1 MAQTLVLSA
10 QKRSDHGT
18 RVARRLRKSGLVPAI
33 VYGHKEATV
42 GITVKSD
49 ELTRAIRHG
58 VRLVDLKLDGAG
70 GLEKALIREV
80 QWDYLGHD
88 VLHVDFARV
97 AADEKINIE
106 VRVELR
112 GIAPGVA
119 GGGNLIQPL
128 HSLHVECLVTNIP
141 EMIRVTVNE
150 LQLNQA
156 IHVKELKLPEGV
168 VVKNDPDAIV
178 VQVVPQKIEE
188 VAPVAGIPGAAE
200 SAEPEVIGRKAA
212 EEGEEGDEKE
222 KEKK

>member
-1 MAQTLVLSA
+1 MAQTLTLNA
-10 QKRSDHGT
+10 QERTGRAGT
-18 RVARRLRKSGLVPAI
+18 RVARRLRKAGLVPAI
-33 VYGHKEATV
+33 VYGHKEAAIGV
-42 GITVKSD
+42 TVKAD
-49 ELTRAIRHG
+49 ELARAIRQG
-58 VRLVDLKLDGAG
+58 VRLVDIKVDGKGAM
-70 GLEKALIREV
+70 EKALIREV
-80 QWDYLGHD
+80 QWDYLGVD

-106 VRVELR
+106 VRVEIR

-141 EMIRVTVNE
+141 EKIRVAVNE

-178 VQVVPQKIEE
+178 VQVVPQKVEE
-188 VAPVAGIPGAAE
+188 VAVVAPVAEG
-200 SAEPEVIGRKAA
+200 SEPEVIGKKAE
-212 EEGEEGDEKE
+212 EEGEEEE